1 MWDRQSAFLEW
12 LVQICDK
19 TTIPIPAASFDSQQP
34 AVMLVHILR
43 AWYNHVMHRGRG
55 PYNIIMS
62 ISRFLLYSSCQKQ
75 KIRVTA
81 FIILPQLTVE
91 KTQNENTF
99 YEEIYILWGLRE
111 GFTKKKLLFFW
122 ILSKL
127 PPPNL
132 DNLYN
137 FFERQKRRFRRHSKW
152 HIIKNSNNWPKR
164 GEYSF
169 DGHNLLTVPPLP
181 PPPPLGS

>member
-81 FIILPQLTVE
+81 FIILPQLTAKKRKMKIHFMRKSKYFVRPKGRIHE
-91 KTQNENTF
+91 KKVAVLLDFVQITSPQLWKRQQLFLNAKNVDLSDIQNDS
-99 YEEIYILWGLRE
+99 
-111 GFTKKKLLFFW
+111 
-122 ILSKL
+122 LSK
-127 PPPNL
+127 
-132 DNLYN
+132 
-137 FFERQKRRFRRHSKW
+137 
-152 HIIKNSNNWPKR
+152 I
-164 GEYSF
+164 
-169 DGHNLLTVPPLP
+169 LLK
-181 PPPPLGS
+181 

>member
-1 MWDRQSAFLEW
+1 MRDRRNPANVVIQENICEAAFLER

-19 TTIPIPAASFDSQQP
+19 NTIPFPIPAASSDSQQP

-75 KIRVTA
+75 EIRVIA

-91 KTQNENTF
+91 KTQNANTF
-99 YEEIYILWGLRE
+99 YEEIKIFCEAYGKVSR
-111 GFTKKKLLFFW
+111 KKVAVLLDFVQ
-122 ILSKL
+122 ITPH
-127 PPPNL
+127 PPIWTTCTTFLNA
-132 DNLYN
+132 
-137 FFERQKRRFRRHSKW
+137 KTS
-152 HIIKNSNNWPKR
+152 I
-164 GEYSF
+164 
-169 DGHNLLTVPPLP
+169 
-181 PPPPLGS
+181 